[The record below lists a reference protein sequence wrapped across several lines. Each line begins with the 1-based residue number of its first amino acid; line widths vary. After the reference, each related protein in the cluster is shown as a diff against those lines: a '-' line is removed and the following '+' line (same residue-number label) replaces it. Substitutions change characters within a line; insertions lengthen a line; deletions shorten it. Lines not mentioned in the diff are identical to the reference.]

1 MTGDPRLDDLK
12 RLERDFA
19 TAMEQLYAV
28 GNGLARLRHDVEEAT
43 SPTAPPQPVT
53 QPPVAVT
60 SPPPAPP
67 IPQMPPVPGLGQ
79 PMPPMTSTPM
89 MPPAAPW
96 EHPAAWPPRE
106 PTNALSRWWRNESV
120 ITRVLGVAGAIV
132 TLAGLVML
140 LVLAV
145 QQQWFGPVPRVVLG
159 ALLALTLIGLSL
171 RLRHRERAAGRSG
184 HAALALAAT
193 GYAAAYLVV
202 VAVTATYGWLPPVAG
217 LALALLVVG
226 SGLVI
231 ARRWDSQFLAVLLLL
246 GAGLMVPSLVD
257 HSSWVLS
264 AFMVVLALGS
274 WPVQLGRTWPWAT
287 LARVLPAALVVV
299 VGALANQFHPAEP
312 WAHVGVTTVLALG
325 GLLLATLGR
334 GHVVP
339 ATAIA
344 EVAATATP
352 LLVSLALTPMPWRTV
367 LFLLAG
373 VAFLGYAALGESQR
387 WLPVGLTVPATG
399 VGTLAL
405 DMVSLVPCATFR
417 GRPHG
422 LRADLAQVVADLRP
436 RFLRFPGGCLV
447 HGEGLGNMY
456 RWQDTV
462 GPRHT
467 RRAQPNLWNYHQ
479 SGGLGYYEYFQ
490 FCEDIGA
497 VPLPIVPAG
506 VCCPNTEAKYTGAW
520 EQGSVGCRWRR
531 CRPTSRRCS
540 T

>member
-28 GNGLARLRHDVEEAT
+28 GNGLARLRHDVEGAT
-43 SPTAPPQPVT
+43 SPTAPPLPVT

-60 SPPPAPP
+60 SPPAAPVLP

-159 ALLALTLIGLSL
+159 ALLALSLIGLSL

-202 VAVTATYGWLPPVAG
+202 VAVTATYGWLAPVAG

-246 GAGLMVPSLVD
+246 GSGYARQPRGVAVGSGLQLLVILAGV
-257 HSSWVLS
+257 
-264 AFMVVLALGS
+264 
-274 WPVQLGRTWPWAT
+274 
-287 LARVLPAALVVV
+287 
-299 VGALANQFHPAEP
+299 
-312 WAHVGVTTVLALG
+312 
-325 GLLLATLGR
+325 
-334 GHVVP
+334 VVP
-339 ATAIA
+339 A
-344 EVAATATP
+344 
-352 LLVSLALTPMPWRTV
+352 LALLGLV
-367 LFLLAG
+367 
-373 VAFLGYAALGESQR
+373 FLGVWLTAVVYAGKAERLE
-387 WLPVGLTVPATG
+387 ATRAAEARSSDAG
-399 VGTLAL
+399 APPDPGT
-405 DMVSLVPCATFR
+405 
-417 GRPHG
+417 
-422 LRADLAQVVADLRP
+422 
-436 RFLRFPGGCLV
+436 
-447 HGEGLGNMY
+447 
-456 RWQDTV
+456 
-462 GPRHT
+462 
-467 RRAQPNLWNYHQ
+467 
-479 SGGLGYYEYFQ
+479 
-490 FCEDIGA
+490 
-497 VPLPIVPAG
+497 
-506 VCCPNTEAKYTGAW
+506 
-520 EQGSVGCRWRR
+520 
-531 CRPTSRRCS
+531 
-540 T
+540 